1 MKYVQSEPRH
11 SVCTLFDLVLDAIIL
26 DQDTGNS
33 YAAESM
39 RLEFGESVTASVMQA
54 AGIRRLRVRYQEEK
68 QAGTQATTGAPSQN
82 ESVAAEKPAPAGAS
96 FGWDG
101 KAGSRKL

>member
-1 MKYVQSEPRH
+1 VKIVQSEPRH
-11 SVCTLFDLVLDAIIL
+11 AVCVLFDLVLDAIII

-54 AGIRRLRVRYQEEK
+54 AGIRRLRQKFQGEN
-68 QAGTQATTGAPSQN
+68 QAGTQATTGAPS
-82 ESVAAEKPAPAGAS
+82 
-96 FGWDG
+96 
-101 KAGSRKL
+101 

>member
-1 MKYVQSEPRH
+1 MVWPMVSRYVQSEPRH
-11 SVCTLFDLVLDAIIL
+11 SVCTLFDLVLDAIII

-54 AGIRRLRVRYQEEK
+54 AGIKRLRLKHEREN
-68 QAGTQATTGAPSQN
+68 QAGTQATMGAPS
-82 ESVAAEKPAPAGAS
+82 
-96 FGWDG
+96 
-101 KAGSRKL
+101 